1 MDARRLE
8 SIPLLAGLTDDERAI
23 LASYASER
31 EVAGGDVLIR
41 EGDYA
46 YDVIFI
52 ESGEADVLHDGRAI
66 ARVRAGDVIGEMGVL
81 DEVLRAATVVAAE
94 PMRLIVM
101 SSWEV
106 KRLLAD
112 PAVREQLE
120 AQVAERRKAL

>member
-1 MDARRLE
+1 MDAKRLE
-8 SIPLLAGLTDDERAI
+8 SIPLLAGLTDDERTI

-31 EVAGGDVLIR
+31 DVAPGDVLIR

-52 ESGEADVLHDGRAI
+52 ESGEAEVLHGETAI

-81 DEVLRAATVVAAE
+81 DDVLRAATVVAAE
-94 PMRLIVM
+94 PMHVIVM

-106 KRLLAD
+106 KRLLAY
-112 PAVREQLE
+112 PAIKARLE

>member
-1 MDARRLE
+1 LDAKRLE

-31 EVAGGDVLIR
+31 HVAAGDVLIR

-52 ESGEADVLHDGRAI
+52 ESGEAEVLHGERAI
-66 ARVRAGDVIGEMGVL
+66 ARVLAGDVIGEMGVL
-81 DEVLRAATVVAAE
+81 DDVLRAATVVAAE
-94 PMRLIVM
+94 PMRVIVM

-112 PAVREQLE
+112 PTVKERLE